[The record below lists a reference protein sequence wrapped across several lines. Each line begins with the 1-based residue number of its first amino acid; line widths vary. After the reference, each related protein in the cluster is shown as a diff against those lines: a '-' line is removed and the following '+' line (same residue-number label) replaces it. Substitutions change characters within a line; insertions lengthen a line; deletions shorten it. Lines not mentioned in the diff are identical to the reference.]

1 MKTIEKETTHEG
13 ETPLRKVD
21 GIITKASIKREAIN
35 VACTLVAAMMSAF
48 GMHYFVGSAEFAPA
62 GLDGVATMIAHL
74 ANNSNPAY
82 FILAL
87 NLPLLLVAWFVLKKR
102 YVIYTVLFTIVSS
115 VMMLAL
121 EACGAPVFGNGA
133 ALDGGEALIAALFS
147 GVLFG
152 LRTGLMIRISAS
164 SGGIDIIASMINK
177 KMPYRNIEN
186 IITAICYGIIGISY
200 FVYGNSVM
208 SLLLA
213 VVQMFVFEK
222 ASGSL
227 LKENRNAVEVK
238 IITKHPEDIR
248 DDIIYVLKHGATVV
262 ESHGMYTEEKS
273 AMVISVI
280 NIRQIP
286 ELFDIL
292 RKYPNTFAYYG
303 DVGGV
308 RGNFRWK
315 RTDEVK

>member
-1 MKTIEKETTHEG
+1 MKNTVSSAPTDHGAKAKTETTI
-13 ETPLRKVD
+13 K
-21 GIITKASIKREAIN
+21 ITKEQFKREAIN
-35 VACTLVAAMMSAF
+35 VTCTLVAALMSAF

-62 GLDGVATMIAHL
+62 GLDGIATMIAHL
-74 ANNSNPAY
+74 LGDLNPAY

-87 NLPLLLVAWFVLKKR
+87 NLPLLAVAWFVLKKR
-102 YVIYTVLFTIVSS
+102 YVIYTVLFTLLSS
-115 VMMLAL
+115 GAMLIL
-121 EACGAPVFGNGA
+121 EAAGAPVFDSGEGLMA
-133 ALDGGEALIAALFS
+133 AIFS

-152 LRTGLMIRISAS
+152 LRTGFMIRISAS

-213 VVQMFVFEK
+213 VVQMFVFER
-222 ASGSL
+222 ASGFL

-238 IITKHPEDIR
+238 IVTNDPEAIKN
-248 DDIIYVLKHGATVV
+248 DIIYVLKHGATVV
-262 ESHGMYTEEKS
+262 ESRGMYTERGS
-273 AMVISVI
+273 YMVFSVI

-292 RKYPNTFAYYG
+292 KNHPDAFVYYG
-303 DVGGV
+303 DVSGV

-315 RTDEVK
+315 STDEAK

>member
-1 MKTIEKETTHEG
+1 MK
-13 ETPLRKVD
+13 
-21 GIITKASIKREAIN
+21 ITKERFKREAIN
-35 VACTLVAAMMSAF
+35 VTCTLVAAIMSAF
-48 GMHYFVGSAEFAPA
+48 GMHYFVGAAHFAPA
-62 GLDGVATMIAHL
+62 GLDGIATMIAY
-74 ANNSNPAY
+74 SVKVPNPAP

-87 NLPLLLVAWFVLKKR
+87 NLPLLCVAWFVLKKR
-102 YVIYTVLFTIVSS
+102 YVIYTLLFTVSSS
-115 VMMLAL
+115 VMMFIL
-121 EACGAPVFGNGA
+121 ESAGAPIFNGGE
-133 ALDGGEALIAALFS
+133 ALDGGEALLAAIFS

-186 IITAICYGIIGISY
+186 VITAICYGIIGISY
-200 FVYGNSVM
+200 FVYENSIM

-222 ASGSL
+222 ASGVL

-248 DDIIYVLKHGATVV
+248 NDIIYTLKHGATVV

-273 AMVISVI
+273 SMVISVI

-286 ELFDIL
+286 ELYDIL
-292 RKYPNTFAYYG
+292 RKYHGTFAYYS
-303 DVGGV
+303 DVNGV

-315 RTDEVK
+315 STDEAK

>member
-1 MKTIEKETTHEG
+1 MK
-13 ETPLRKVD
+13 
-21 GIITKASIKREAIN
+21 ITKERFKREAIN
-35 VACTLVAAMMSAF
+35 VTCTLVAAMMSAF
-48 GMHYFVGSAEFAPA
+48 GMHYFVGSADFAPA
-62 GLDGVATMIAHL
+62 GLDGVATMIAYM
-74 ANNSNPAY
+74 AGDANPAY

-102 YVIYTVLFTIVSS
+102 YVIYTVLFTLLSS
-115 VMMLAL
+115 GMMIIL
-121 EACGAPVFGNGA
+121 ENCGAPVF
-133 ALDGGEALIAALFS
+133 DGGEGLIAAIFS

-186 IITAICYGIIGISY
+186 IITAICYIIIGISY

-238 IITKHPEDIR
+238 IVTKHPEDIR
-248 DDIIYVLKHGATVV
+248 NDIIYTLKHGATVV

-273 AMVISVI
+273 CVVMSVI

-286 ELFDIL
+286 ELYDIL
-292 RKYPNTFAYYG
+292 RKYPGTFAYYG

-315 RTDEVK
+315 NTDEVK